1 MRCGHRILVLLT
13 ALLVGVAMVPPA
25 AHAQRLVQISGAGS
39 SWSANALDNWRRNV
53 QQRGIYVNYASTG
66 STDGRN
72 QFRNGTADFGV
83 SEIPYRLNDVFAG
96 SDRRPEREFG
106 YMPIVAGGTAF
117 MYNLTIGGRRVTN
130 LRLSGEVLAKIFT
143 GSIKRWNDPQIA
155 AHNPGLTLP
164 ARNIVPVVRQDGS
177 GTSAQ
182 LTLWMSKR
190 YPAIWNAYC
199 ARFGKP
205 TPCGITSTYPFRTA
219 DGFVGASGS
228 TGVAGYVAQANAEGA
243 ITYVEYSYAVNARF
257 PVVKMLNAANYYV
270 EPTAS
275 NVAVALTRARIND
288 NPSSPDYL
296 TQILDDV
303 YAFDDPRSYPLSSY
317 SYMIIPQKVELNVTR
332 DKGFTLASFANYFLC
347 EGQQQAD
354 VLGYSPLPI
363 NLVQAAMEQVRKI
376 PGAPQ
381 QNIRIENCNN
391 PTFSRD
397 GTNTLARNAPQPST
411 CDRQGT
417 TQSTAGT
424 AGARQET
431 PVNAAARC
439 ASGGGPSPG
448 RTATPGATATPGGGA
463 TTAPPTTSAGTP
475 TAAVPDPGAVIDPDT
490 GEVVGDG
497 SGDPGGDPGS
507 AVAAIPVSLEGRR
520 GWQLSHTMMLLASVL
535 LVGLLV
541 GPPLVAH
548 RYAGRR
554 DRGQS

>member
-1 MRCGHRILVLLT
+1 MRSSRSLLAALAAVLVVL
-13 ALLVGVAMVPPA
+13 AAAPVPARA
-25 AHAQRLVQISGAGS
+25 APKLVQISGAGS

-72 QFRNGTADFGV
+72 QFRNGTSDFGV
-83 SEIPYRLNDVFAG
+83 SEIPYGLRDVFAG
-96 SDRRPEREFG
+96 SDLRPDRGFG

-143 GSIKRWNDPQIA
+143 GAVKRWNDPQIA

-177 GTSAQ
+177 GTTAQ
-182 LTLWMSKR
+182 LTLWMSKQH
-190 YPAIWNAYC
+190 PQIWDTYC
-199 ARFGKP
+199 ARFGKSA
-205 TPCGITSTYPFRTA
+205 PCGITSTYPFRSA

-228 TGVAGYVAQANAEGA
+228 TGVSGYVAQANAEGA
-243 ITYVEYSYAVNARF
+243 ITYVEYSYALNARF

-270 EPTAS
+270 EPTAA
-275 NVAVALTRARIND
+275 NVAVALTRAMIND

-296 TQILDDV
+296 TQILDGV
-303 YAFDDPRSYPLSSY
+303 YTYDDPRVYPLSSY
-317 SYMIIPQKVELNVTR
+317 SYMIIPQRIELNVTE

-363 NLVQAAMEQVRKI
+363 NLVRAAMEQVRKI

-381 QNIRIENCNN
+381 QNIGIENCNN

-397 GTNTLARNAPQPST
+397 GTNTLARNAPRPSD
-411 CDRQGT
+411 CDRQGR
-417 TQSTAGT
+417 TQSSTGT

-439 ASGGGPSPG
+439 TAGGGGTPPPGGPTPSGGPS
-448 RTATPGATATPGGGA
+448 ATPSPGAGGDPAAAPSGLVDPETGEVIDPGAGGG
-463 TTAPPTTSAGTP
+463 GEQI
-475 TAAVPDPGAVIDPDT
+475 AAVP
-490 GEVVGDG
+490 
-497 SGDPGGDPGS
+497 
-507 AVAAIPVSLEGRR
+507 VSLDGEG
-520 GWQLSHTMMLLASVL
+520 GWRLRHTVMLIAVVL
-535 LVGLLV
+535 LVGVLF
-541 GPPLVAH
+541 GPPLLAH
-548 RYAGRR
+548 TLAGRR
-554 DRGQS
+554 DRGDRR